1 MHEIPP
7 ASMKQ
12 RMAVKAAA
20 RLSNACV
27 AVSQAV
33 AELFHEIGDKKVE
46 VVYNGVKLRA
56 AAQPHDPLVVGCI
69 GHICRRKGT
78 DTLLEASRLVMEA
91 DQGITFEHLGP
102 SNRDGDVEFQGLVT
116 RLCEGLDGFRFLGI
130 GDPDDVLPG
139 WSMFVLPSRQDP
151 FPLAS
156 LEAMSAGLPVIATNV
171 GGLSEQIDSGRT
183 GFLVEPESPEKLA
196 ERILRLANDAG
207 ERTAIG
213 RAARRSVSERF
224 TFDRQAEGLQA
235 AYLRVL
241 KG

>member
-1 MHEIPP
+1 
-7 ASMKQ
+7 
-12 RMAVKAAA
+12 
-20 RLSNACV
+20 
-27 AVSQAV
+27 
-33 AELFHEIGDKKVE
+33 
-46 VVYNGVKLRA
+46 
-56 AAQPHDPLVVGCI
+56 
-69 GHICRRKGT
+69 
-78 DTLLEASRLVMEA
+78 LLEASRLVMEA